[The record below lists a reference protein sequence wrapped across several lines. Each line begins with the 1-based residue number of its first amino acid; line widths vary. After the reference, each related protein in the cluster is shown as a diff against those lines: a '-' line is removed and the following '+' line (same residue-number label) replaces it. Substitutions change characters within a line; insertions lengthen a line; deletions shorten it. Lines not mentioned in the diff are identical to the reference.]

1 MSPLENM
8 AKFNPVYA
16 LYKNLDRN
24 KPGTPQTRAAANT
37 YLPGY
42 GQAGGTGERRPATNM
57 LTGG

>member
-1 MSPLENM
+1 MMAPPLKSFSPLAM
-8 AKFNPVYA
+8 
-16 LYKNLDRN
+16 LDRN

-42 GQAGGTGERRPATNM
+42 GPAGGKGERSATKM

>member
-1 MSPLENM
+1 MMAPPLKYLSPVAM
-8 AKFNPVYA
+8 
-16 LYKNLDRN
+16 LDRN

-42 GQAGGTGERRPATNM
+42 GPAGGKGERSATKM

>member
-1 MSPLENM
+1 MSPLENI
-8 AKFNPVYA
+8 AKFSPAYS
-16 LYKNLDRN
+16 LYKALDRN

-42 GQAGGTGERRPATNM
+42 GPAGGAGERSGTKI